1 MSSASNESSKQP
13 KVWLLTNDAVGL
25 RNQAVGL
32 AEHIGWPFELKLV
45 NLTKPWRWLPGHWL
59 PRAHTHITLES
70 TTLEAP
76 WPDIIIS
83 CGRLGAAA
91 ALGVKRASGGRV
103 FTVHIQNPQMPHHLV
118 DLIAPP
124 RHDGLTGPNVVNT
137 RGALHHVTPE
147 KIAAA
152 IAEQSELHPDLLHI
166 RQTQPI
172 IGVLIGGSNATA
184 TLTTEKSRRLM
195 ASLLDAAN
203 EQKAH
208 LWITA
213 SRRTG
218 SANIAAMQEAL
229 EGTSHWFWDNE
240 GKNPYHAILGVAD
253 YLIVT
258 GDSVSMVSEAAST
271 GKPVYTLDFDGY
283 SGRLNDFHH
292 SLRNE
297 GVTRPFEGNLE
308 QWRYVPVND
317 TPHVAELVRTRFRQH
332 AANR

>member
-1 MSSASNESSKQP
+1 MSSELHEKSTQP

-32 AEHIGWPFELKLV
+32 AEHIGWPFEMKLV

-59 PRAHTHITLES
+59 PRAHTRITPES
-70 TTLEAP
+70 APLEAP

-103 FTVHIQNPQMPHHLV
+103 FTVHIQNPQIPHHLV

-124 RHDGLTGPNVVNT
+124 RHDALTGPNVVNT

-152 IAEQSELHPDLLHI
+152 INEQAELHPELLHI
-166 RQTQPI
+166 KQTQPI

-184 TLTTEKSRRLM
+184 TLTPEKSQRLM
-195 ASLLDAAN
+195 SSLLDVAK
-203 EQKAH
+203 EQNAH

-218 SANIAAMQEAL
+218 KANIAAMQEVLA
-229 EGTSHWFWDNE
+229 GTSHWFWDNQ
-240 GKNPYHAILGVAD
+240 GKNPYHAILGLAD

-283 SGRLNDFHH
+283 SGRLNDFHR
-292 SLRNE
+292 SLRGE
-297 GVTRPFEGNLE
+297 GVTRPFEGILE
-308 QWRYVPVND
+308 QWQYTPVND
-317 TPHVAELVRTRFRQH
+317 TPHVAKLVRERFHQH
-332 AANR
+332 RRA

>member
-1 MSSASNESSKQP
+1 MSSKLHETSSQP
-13 KVWLLTNDAVGL
+13 KIWLLTNDAVGL

-32 AEHIGWPFELKLV
+32 AEHIGWPFEVKLV

-59 PRAHTHITLES
+59 PKAHTRLTPQSSQLK
-70 TTLEAP
+70 AP

-124 RHDGLTGPNVVNT
+124 RHDGLIGPNVVNT
-137 RGALHHVTPE
+137 RGALHNVTPE
-147 KIAAA
+147 KIEQA
-152 IAEQSELHPDLLHI
+152 IAVQSERYPDLNSI
-166 RQTQPI
+166 KKNQPI

-184 TLTTEKSRRLM
+184 TLTPEKSRTLIETLRKV
-195 ASLLDAAN
+195 AAEEN
-203 EQKAH
+203 AH
-208 LWITA
+208 LWVTA

-218 SANIAAMQEAL
+218 TENIAAMKAAL
-229 EGTSHWFWDNE
+229 AGTTHWFWNNE
-240 GKNPYHAILGVAD
+240 GSNPYHAILGMAD

-283 SGRLNDFHH
+283 SGRLNDFH
-292 SLRNE
+292 SALREE
-297 GVTRPFEGNLE
+297 GVTRSFEGKLE
-308 QWRYVPVND
+308 QWQYAPVND
-317 TPHVAELVRTRFRQH
+317 TPHVAQLVRERFHQH
-332 AANR
+332 RST

>member
-1 MSSASNESSKQP
+1 MSSKLHETSSQP
-13 KVWLLTNDAVGL
+13 KIWLLTNDAVGL

-32 AEHIGWPFELKLV
+32 AEHIGWPFEVKLV

-59 PRAHTHITLES
+59 PRAHTRLTLQS
-70 TTLEAP
+70 SPLKAP

-103 FTVHIQNPQMPHHLV
+103 FTVHIQNPQMPQHLV

-124 RHDGLTGPNVVNT
+124 RHDGLIGPNVVNT

-147 KIAAA
+147 KIEQA
-152 IAEQSELHPDLLHI
+152 IAEQSERYPDLNSI
-166 RQTQPI
+166 KKNQPI

-184 TLTTEKSRRLM
+184 TLTPEKSRTLIET
-195 ASLLDAAN
+195 LLKVAAEEN
-203 EQKAH
+203 AQ

-218 SANIAAMQEAL
+218 NENIAAMETAL
-229 EGTSHWFWDNE
+229 AGTTHWFWNNE
-240 GKNPYHAILGVAD
+240 GPNPYHAILGMAD

-283 SGRLNDFHH
+283 SGRLNDFH
-292 SLRNE
+292 SALREE
-297 GVTRPFEGNLE
+297 GVTRSFEGKLE
-308 QWRYVPVND
+308 QWQYTLVND
-317 TPHVAELVRTRFRQH
+317 TPHVAQLVRERFHNHRST
-332 AANR
+332 